1 MCGIA
6 GIYSKN
12 KPPKLLIKIAKSMA
26 SAIFHRGPDDSGV
39 WCKDSIAL
47 SHQRLSILDLSKAGH
62 QPMQSH
68 CNRYTL
74 VFNGEIYNHHL
85 IKKELNI
92 LNDKISWN
100 GESDTEV
107 LLSAIAY
114 WGIEKTLQRCDG
126 MFALA
131 LWDNAENKL
140 FLARDR
146 FGEKPL
152 YYGYVKKDFVFAS
165 ELKSLKIHPE
175 FNNELN
181 RVAIA
186 KYLKFSYVPHPLSI
200 FKGISK
206 LPPANILCINFDDNS
221 ETILPYWSL
230 SSTIDANYS
239 NYESIIET
247 LHDNLN
253 KSVADQMVA
262 DVPVGAFLSGGIDS
276 SLIVA
281 LMQNNSKRPI
291 NTFTIGYQDSLYDE
305 SLYARSV
312 AKHLETN
319 HTELIVSSQDL
330 MKVVPKLPDLY
341 DEPFADSSQV
351 PTYLVSKLARNT
363 VTVALTG
370 DGGDEVFGGYNRHL
384 WTNNVWNNI
393 RRLPQWLKYSISKI
407 LSTPSVNRWNK
418 IYSLLEFI
426 IPNRYKISLPGEK
439 IHKISKSLS
448 ALNIEELYLSLTSIW
463 DNADSTVLD
472 LEKNTHKNIHYLGR
486 NSVEQ
491 MMFLDINHY
500 LPGDILTK
508 VDRASMGVSLETRAP
523 FLNHNLVEYAWN
535 MPLNLKINQGK
546 GKWALRKILEKYV
559 PNNLV
564 DRPKMGFGVPIDA
577 WLRGSLREW
586 SADLLD
592 EKTIRDDGYFD
603 FKKINLIRE
612 EHQSGINHHHKL
624 WNVLMFQSWL
634 HSNI

>member
-62 QPMQSH
+62 QPMKSH

-114 WGIEKTLQRCDG
+114 WGIEKTLKRCDG

-206 LPPANILCINFDDNS
+206 LPPANILCINFNDNS

-247 LHDNLN
+247 LHDNLD
-253 KSVADQMVA
+253 KTVAEQMVA

-281 LMQNNSKRPI
+281 LMKKNSKRPI
-291 NTFTIGYQDSLYDE
+291 NTFTIGYQDSAYDE

-312 AKHLETN
+312 AQYLLTN
-319 HTELIVSSQDL
+319 HTELIVSPQDL
-330 MKVVPKLPDLY
+330 LNVVPKLPSLY

-351 PTYLVSKLARNT
+351 PTFLVSQLARNN

-393 RRLPQWLKYSISKI
+393 RALPQWLKFTISKI
-407 LSTPSVNRWNK
+407 LSSPSVNRWNK

-426 IPNRYKISLPGEK
+426 IPKRYKISLPGEK

-463 DNADSTVLD
+463 DNADSIVID
-472 LEKNTHKNIHYLGR
+472 LEKNIYKNLYYKGR

-535 MPLNLKINQGK
+535 MPLKLKISQGK
-546 GKWALRKILEKYV
+546 GKWALRKILENYL
-559 PNNLV
+559 PIDLI

-577 WLRGSLREW
+577 WLRGPLREW
-586 SADLLD
+586 STDLMN

-603 FKKINLIRE
+603 FKKINFIRE

-634 HSNI
+634 HNNN

>member
-12 KPPKLLIKIAKSMA
+12 KSPELLSKIAKSMA
-26 SAIFHRGPDDSGV
+26 NTIFHRGPDDSGV
-39 WCKDSIAL
+39 WCKESMAL
-47 SHQRLSILDLSKAGH
+47 SHQRLSILDLSKSGH
-62 QPMQSH
+62 QPMKSH
-68 CNRYTL
+68 CDRYTL

-92 LNDKISWN
+92 LNNKILWN

-107 LLSAIAY
+107 LLSAITS
-114 WGIEKTLQRCDG
+114 WGIEKALQRCEG

-131 LWDNAENKL
+131 LWDNVAKKL

-152 YYGYVKKDFVFAS
+152 YYGYVKNDFVFAS
-165 ELKSLKIHPE
+165 ELKALKIHPE

-181 RVAIA
+181 RAAIA

-206 LPPANILCINFDDNS
+206 LPPAHILCMNFNNNS
-221 ETILPYWSL
+221 EAIFPYWTL
-230 SSTIDANYS
+230 SSTVNTNYS
-239 NYESIIET
+239 NYDSIIET
-247 LHDNLN
+247 LHNNLN

-276 SLIVA
+276 SLIVS
-281 LMQNNSKRPI
+281 LMQKNSKRPI
-291 NTFTIGYQDSLYDE
+291 NTFTIGYQDTVYDE
-305 SLYARSV
+305 SLYASSV
-312 AKHLETN
+312 AQHLGTN
-319 HTELIVSSQDL
+319 HTELIVSPQDL
-330 MKVVPKLPDLY
+330 LSVVPKLPSLY

-351 PTYLVSKLARNT
+351 PTFLVSQLARNT

-393 RRLPQWLKYSISKI
+393 RQLPQWLKFSISKI

-426 IPNRYKISLPGEK
+426 IPRRYKISLPGEK

-448 ALNIEELYLSLTSIW
+448 ALNIEQLYLSLTSIW
-463 DNADSTVLD
+463 DNADSIILD
-472 LEKNTHKNIHYLGR
+472 LEKNVHENLYYQGR
-486 NSVEQ
+486 NSAEQ

-535 MPLNLKINQGK
+535 MPLNLKISKGK
-546 GKWALRKILEKYV
+546 GKWALRKILENYV
-559 PNNLV
+559 PKDLIE
-564 DRPKMGFGVPIDA
+564 RPKMGFGVPIDA
-577 WLRGSLREW
+577 WLRGPLSEW
-586 SADLLD
+586 SADLLN
-592 EKTIRDDGYFD
+592 EKTIREDGCFD

-634 HSNI
+634 HNSN